1 MAADSHPGCVTVFG
15 GSGFLGREIVKRL
28 LVEGITVRLAAR
40 RPDRAAI
47 GEAPGRGGRLQPVYA
62 DLRDAT
68 SVALA
73 LEGAEAA
80 VNAVGLYVETGA
92 ETLEAVHE
100 LGASNVARQAATLG
114 LDRLVHISGIGA
126 DPRSESRYVRV
137 RAEGERRVTEAF
149 PQATVLRPSVLFG
162 PQDSFV
168 NALAG
173 IARRTPLLPLFG
185 RGRTRLQPVYLG
197 DVAEAA
203 LGALAHPDA
212 AGRTYELGGPR
223 VYSYRALVTLV
234 LERAGRR
241 RLLLPVPFPVWL
253 ALAVLASFLPAPPLT
268 RAQVVLMKQ
277 DNVVAEDA
285 LTLGDLGIEATA
297 LEAVLPD
304 YAF

>member
-28 LVEGITVRLAAR
+28 LAEGITVRLAAR

-47 GEAPGRGGRLQPVYA
+47 DEEPDRGGVLQPVYA

-185 RGRTRLQPVYLG
+185 RGRTKLQPVYLG

-212 AGRTYELGGPR
+212 PGRTYELGGPR

>member
-28 LVEGITVRLAAR
+28 LAEGITVRLAVR

-47 GEAPGRGGRLQPVYA
+47 GEEPGRGGRLQPVYA

-100 LGASNVARQAATLG
+100 LGASNVAHQAATLG

-126 DPRSESRYVRV
+126 DLRSESRYVRV
-137 RAEGERRVTEAF
+137 RAEGERRVMEAF

-185 RGRTRLQPVYLG
+185 RGRTRLQPVFLG

-212 AGRTYELGGPR
+212 PGRTYELGGPR

-268 RAQVVLMKQ
+268 RAQVVLMKR